1 VVFRPGLPWPAEAH
15 RAGDAPIARGAA
27 ALIDDR
33 LPTDLWVMAQ
43 VRRCN
48 AAAVPAVVV
57 RKGEAKG
64 GTLLIKLNQLEG
76 GCRVLTQA
84 RDLDG
89 RLAWLAAFKG
99 ALVPEAEA
107 DDYIGR
113 AVARDPDLW
122 VIEIEHREGWHPFDG
137 KVL

>member
-1 VVFRPGLPWPAEAH
+1 MA
-15 RAGDAPIARGAA
+15 
-27 ALIDDR
+27 DDR
-33 LPTDLWVMAQ
+33 LPTDVWVMAQ

-48 AAAVPAVVV
+48 AEAVPAMVV

-64 GTLLIKLNQLEG
+64 GIVVLKINQLDQ
-76 GCRVLTQA
+76 GCRVLSQT
-84 RDLDG
+84 RDFDG
-89 RLAWLAAFKG
+89 KLAWLAAFKG
-99 ALVPEAEA
+99 ELVAESEA

-122 VIEIEHREGWHPFDG
+122 VVEIEHRDGWHPFEG

>member
-1 VVFRPGLPWPAEAH
+1 MS
-15 RAGDAPIARGAA
+15 
-27 ALIDDR
+27 DDR
-33 LPTDLWVMAQ
+33 LPTDVWVMAQ

-48 AAAVPAVVV
+48 AEAVPAMVV

-64 GTLLIKLNQLEG
+64 GTLLLKLNQLEA

-89 RLAWLAAFKG
+89 NLAWFGAFDGKP
-99 ALVPEAEA
+99 VEEAEA
-107 DDYIGR
+107 DAYIGR

-122 VIEIEHREGWHPFDG
+122 VVEIEHREGWHPFDG

>member
-15 RAGDAPIARGAA
+15 RAGDAPIAHGAA

>member
-1 VVFRPGLPWPAEAH
+1 MA
-15 RAGDAPIARGAA
+15 
-27 ALIDDR
+27 DDR
-33 LPTDLWVMAQ
+33 LPTDVWVMAQ

-48 AAAVPAVVV
+48 AEAVPAMVV

-64 GTLLIKLNQLEG
+64 GIVVLKINQLDQ
-76 GCRVLTQA
+76 GCRVLSQT
-84 RDLDG
+84 RDFDG
-89 RLAWLAAFKG
+89 NLAWLAAFKG
-99 ALVPEAEA
+99 ELVAESEA

-122 VIEIEHREGWHPFDG
+122 VIEIEHRDGWHPFEG